1 MSYSTTKANGNIKYY
16 SEKQLQ
22 DLDYEGRFVEL
33 RPHFIHYGHNA
44 KNIHVFSGET
54 NYFFA
59 KQPAGYVY
67 LGSGD
72 IEAETIGLPRLAM
85 WKHQDVYIQIGKAL
99 YDIVKEGVSYNVAYD
114 VSHDIAHKSSEQ
126 FIKQLTQ
133 YLIDYYDISQLV
145 LHDEFESGRAQSDN
159 EPSFDMSKYI
169 KTIPATTLDPYS
181 VPYHIQLP
189 VHQKEFVITQDSII
203 INAFE

>member
-85 WKHQDVYIQIGKAL
+85 WTHQDVYIQIGKAL
-99 YDIVKEGVSYNVAYD
+99 FDDTNARIEFTGDTA
-114 VSHDIAHKSSEQ
+114 

-145 LHDEFESGRAQSDN
+145 LHDEFESGRAQSDS
-159 EPSFDMSKYI
+159 EPSFDMSKYL

>member
-1 MSYSTTKANGNIKYY
+1 MSYSTIKANGNIKYY
-16 SEKQLQ
+16 SEKHLA
-22 DLDYEGRFVEL
+22 DLSNRGRFCEFSNEL
-33 RPHFIHYGHNA
+33 IHYGYIG
-44 KNIHVFSGET
+44 KEIYIFTDYVGE
-54 NYFFA
+54 NKEEHHFFA

-67 LGSGD
+67 LGTGD
-72 IEAETIGLPRLAM
+72 IDPRTIGLPSFPI
-85 WKHQDVYIQIGKAL
+85 WTQQDIFYQIGRAL
-99 YDIVKEGVSYNVAYD
+99 FNDANERIEHAP
-114 VSHDIAHKSSEQ
+114 SSW

-145 LHDEFESGRAQSDN
+145 MHDEFESGRTQSDN